1 VVHGQS
7 LKDPPGAPA
16 SEFAGQVEQD
26 PAPAAAYWPVEQ
38 AVHEELVPGVRPL
51 PAVA

>member
-1 VVHGQS
+1 MVHGQS

-16 SEFAGQVEQD
+16 LEFAGQVEQV

-38 AVHEELVPGVRPL
+38 IVQEPEPAAVEVCW
-51 PAVA
+51 